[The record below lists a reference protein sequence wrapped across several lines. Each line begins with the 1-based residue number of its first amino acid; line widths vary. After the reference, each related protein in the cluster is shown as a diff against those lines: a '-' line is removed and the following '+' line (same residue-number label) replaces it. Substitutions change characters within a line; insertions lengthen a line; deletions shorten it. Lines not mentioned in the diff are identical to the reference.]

1 MDNTIIQQTPTLP
14 PASWAKGRP
23 KLNPRLRPTPRLMPG
38 TDAIME
44 DTMADITDT
53 LTDTMDTPMDT
64 DTGGRT
70 LFGIYK
76 AFEMYN
82 FYPFCKVLISIYPNP
97 LSNKKQSFLKIWITI
112 SKTNTNSIGK

>member
-1 MDNTIIQQTPTLP
+1 MDNTIIQQTPTMP
-14 PASWAKGRP
+14 PASWAKGRL
-23 KLNPRLRPTPRLMPG
+23 KLNPRLRPTLRLMHG

-70 LFGIYK
+70 LFGICK
-76 AFEMYN
+76 DFEMYN
-82 FYPFCKVLISIYPNP
+82 SYPFCKVLISIHPNP
-97 LSNKKQSFLKIWITI
+97 IVK
-112 SKTNTNSIGK
+112 